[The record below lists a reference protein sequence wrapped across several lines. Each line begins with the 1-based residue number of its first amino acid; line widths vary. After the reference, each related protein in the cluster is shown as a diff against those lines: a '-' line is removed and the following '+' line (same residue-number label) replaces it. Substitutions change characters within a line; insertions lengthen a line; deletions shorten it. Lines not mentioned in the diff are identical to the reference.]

1 MEVLTRVLGEQRK
14 SWRILPL
21 NHQEKCQRWR
31 TSNLPGKEVREK
43 KVLGKILYAEAL
55 VVRVICVFA
64 PLYGVTVGRGS
75 E

>member
-1 MEVLTRVLGEQRK
+1 M
-14 SWRILPL
+14 
-21 NHQEKCQRWR
+21 
-31 TSNLPGKEVREK
+31 PGKEVREK

-64 PLYGVTVGRGS
+64 PLYGATVGRGS

>member
-1 MEVLTRVLGEQRK
+1 MENSAIKPSRK
-14 SWRILPL
+14 VSERWRI
-21 NHQEKCQRWR
+21 
-31 TSNLPGKEVREK
+31 SNFPGKEVREK

-64 PLYGVTVGRGS
+64 VLYGVTVGRGS

>member
-1 MEVLTRVLGEQRK
+1 MNKSFGRTKEIMENSAIKPSRK
-14 SWRILPL
+14 VSERWRI
-21 NHQEKCQRWR
+21 
-31 TSNLPGKEVREK
+31 SNFPGKEVREK

-64 PLYGVTVGRGS
+64 VLYGVTVGRGS